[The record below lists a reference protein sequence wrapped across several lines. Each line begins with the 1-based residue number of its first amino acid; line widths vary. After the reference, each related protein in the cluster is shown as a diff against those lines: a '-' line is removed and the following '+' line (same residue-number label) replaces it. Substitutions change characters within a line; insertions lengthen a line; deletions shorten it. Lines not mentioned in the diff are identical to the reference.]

1 MTLKHDYSD
10 WLPPGTYRIIDK
22 TNHED
27 GCYVLE
33 IDGNLVPLEPANK
46 VASDAIMIR
55 LLARFEVM
63 KRHGAHVGEDVK
75 FRWVPMQ

>member
-10 WLPPGTYRIIDK
+10 WLPPGTYRIK
-22 TNHED
+22 QED

-33 IDGNLVPLEPANK
+33 IDGNLVPLKPANK

-63 KRHGAHVGEDVK
+63 KRHGAHVGEDVQ